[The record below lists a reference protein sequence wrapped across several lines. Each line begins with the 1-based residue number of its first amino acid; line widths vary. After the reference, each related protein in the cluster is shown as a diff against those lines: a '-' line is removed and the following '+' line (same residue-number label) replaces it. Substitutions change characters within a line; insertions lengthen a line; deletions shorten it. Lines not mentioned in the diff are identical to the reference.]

1 MRDPFLNQLI
11 LLILFRYSSIFLFH
25 SSIYFPKDRF
35 SSIHIPKYL
44 AVVWI
49 FIPLTLFPIPFFYI
63 LLLGFD
69 FINTMFDLFLL
80 SFILFFL
87 HQFSIYIIAVVKANL
102 ESAINAISSAKTRTT
117 TPNILLSNLTS
128 LFITTLKKNG
138 EVLFPCGH
146 PQLI

>member
-1 MRDPFLNQLI
+1 
-11 LLILFRYSSIFLFH
+11 
-25 SSIYFPKDRF
+25 
-35 SSIHIPKYL
+35 L

>member
-1 MRDPFLNQLI
+1 VRDPFLNQLI

-25 SSIYFPKDRF
+25 SSIYFPNDRF

-44 AVVWI
+44 AVVCI
-49 FIPLTLFPIPFFYI
+49 FIPLTLFPIPFFYV